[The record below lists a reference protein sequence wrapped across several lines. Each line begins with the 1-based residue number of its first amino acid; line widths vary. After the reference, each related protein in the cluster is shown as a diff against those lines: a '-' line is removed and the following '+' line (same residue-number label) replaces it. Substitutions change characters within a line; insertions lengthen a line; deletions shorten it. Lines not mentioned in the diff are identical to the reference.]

1 MLRSMASTK
10 SASRAATIVPDERQ
24 REATEHVR
32 GPMLVL
38 AGAGTGKTT
47 VLTRRIAR
55 LIREGQARPSEILA
69 LTYTENAAREMRDR
83 VQAELRGSGASELRA
98 TTFHAYGNELLN
110 TNGQGFGVL
119 DDKDLWIYLRKRLPD
134 LHLNYFVRAANVAQF
149 LDDLLDFM
157 RRCHDE
163 LVGPEKYAEYV
174 QRLERGE
181 LPIPRVTKSR
191 DAETVTD
198 QEVLGRCREI
208 AAVFTTVERM
218 LHHENLGTFSHMITR
233 SYELLRQDS
242 ELLAREQRRARFI
255 LVDEFQDANFAQ
267 VKILSALAGE
277 ERNIFAVGD
286 PDQAIYRFRGASSA
300 AFGLFQRHFSPAR
313 VVVLE
318 KNQRSTTPILQCAFA
333 LIGRNPPV
341 FTGVGPGSSS
351 PASESVYQRSA
362 LKSAREER
370 GLQEGKQLGS
380 VPVEMV
386 PLSGRDFEAA
396 DIVSVIEEKR
406 RPPGRWGDCA
416 VLYRSHFHRDEIAR
430 ELGEKGIPFIIEN
443 MDVMDTSQVRD
454 LLACLG
460 AVDSTADAASLL
472 RAAALPL
479 FGIDPE
485 KFRAA
490 MRVVPRGQKDGR
502 PVTMASLLNE
512 IDGGPA
518 VLSALQKARQEITR
532 TGAKSRAAL
541 EIIVGDFGLDRNSP
555 PLEALLKFVEDWEK
569 KAITKT
575 GDIGELLDY
584 LQYFREA
591 RGAVCLRSEQR
602 DAVHLMTAH
611 SAKGLEF
618 SHVFIIR
625 ATSGSFPSPYKEALV
640 EFPKELR
647 DRDSVGEGDPK
658 ALHEQEE
665 RRLFYVAMTRARDS
679 LILYG
684 KQGVGKDKTPPGFPR
699 ELLKDSSLKHALTQR
714 AAREFQPALFGHAA
728 PPPAFV
734 SRTAEWL
741 SLPPAF
747 PLDRLSAT
755 AVENY
760 GICPLQFKLEREWRI
775 PRDVPAAMQY
785 GAAMHRVLRTYFDS
799 VRQERPLSEE
809 ELIDLFR
816 NDLAQ
821 TVIDDPYQRDLYD
834 QQGVRQLHDF
844 LAAARQSP
852 APKVLHTEEHFEVR
866 VGNSTVAGRIDRI
879 DDLGD
884 GRVAIVD
891 YKTGKPRAQEDA
903 DESLQLSIYA
913 IAAREKWGYQADRLV
928 FYNLEENSA
937 VTTGRN
943 KSELEAAKAKVQDV
957 ADRIEAGQFD
967 AKPGYHCR
975 LCPYRSLCPA
985 TEKQLHSAK
994 PAKKAATN

>member
-1 MLRSMASTK
+1 MLRTMPSSKSTN
-10 SASRAATIVPDERQ
+10 RPAAIVPDERQ
-24 REATEHVR
+24 REAIEHVR
-32 GPMLVL
+32 GPMLVV

-47 VLTRRIAR
+47 VLTRRLAR
-55 LIREGQARPSEILA
+55 LIRDGHARPDEILA
-69 LTYTENAAREMRDR
+69 LTYADNSATEMRER
-83 VQAELRGSGASELRA
+83 VQAELRGTDISGLRT
-98 TTFHAYGNELLN
+98 TTFHAYGNELLKSSAR
-110 TNGQGFGVL
+110 GFGVL

-313 VVVLE
+313 MVVLE
-318 KNQRSTTPILQCAFA
+318 KNQRSTTPILQCAF
-333 LIGRNPPV
+333 
-341 FTGVGPGSSS
+341 
-351 PASESVYQRSA
+351 
-362 LKSAREER
+362 
-370 GLQEGKQLGS
+370 
-380 VPVEMV
+380 

-396 DIVSVIEEKR
+396 DIVAVIEEKR

-591 RGAVCLRSEQR
+591 RGAVCL
-602 DAVHLMTAH
+602 
-611 SAKGLEF
+611 
-618 SHVFIIR
+618 
-625 ATSGSFPSPYKEALV
+625 
-640 EFPKELR
+640 
-647 DRDSVGEGDPK
+647 
-658 ALHEQEE
+658 
-665 RRLFYVAMTRARDS
+665 
-679 LILYG
+679 
-684 KQGVGKDKTPPGFPR
+684 
-699 ELLKDSSLKHALTQR
+699 
-714 AAREFQPALFGHAA
+714 
-728 PPPAFV
+728 
-734 SRTAEWL
+734 
-741 SLPPAF
+741 
-747 PLDRLSAT
+747 
-755 AVENY
+755 
-760 GICPLQFKLEREWRI
+760 
-775 PRDVPAAMQY
+775 
-785 GAAMHRVLRTYFDS
+785 
-799 VRQERPLSEE
+799 
-809 ELIDLFR
+809 
-816 NDLAQ
+816 
-821 TVIDDPYQRDLYD
+821 
-834 QQGVRQLHDF
+834 
-844 LAAARQSP
+844 
-852 APKVLHTEEHFEVR
+852 
-866 VGNSTVAGRIDRI
+866 
-879 DDLGD
+879 
-884 GRVAIVD
+884 
-891 YKTGKPRAQEDA
+891 
-903 DESLQLSIYA
+903 
-913 IAAREKWGYQADRLV
+913 
-928 FYNLEENSA
+928 
-937 VTTGRN
+937 
-943 KSELEAAKAKVQDV
+943 
-957 ADRIEAGQFD
+957 
-967 AKPGYHCR
+967 
-975 LCPYRSLCPA
+975 
-985 TEKQLHSAK
+985 
-994 PAKKAATN
+994 